1 MQVLIPTGRRIH
13 DLVVDTRTKI
23 NVRPYCL
30 SVERSK
36 RFGVYFIFKS
46 MEQGPTFR
54 SLASKYP
61 TDDSNHP
68 IILRKRSRFTHYT
81 LHSGRS
87 AGPHGDVRRLLSSF
101 PNPLPDFFRDVH

>member
-1 MQVLIPTGRRIH
+1 MQVLIPTGRRIQ

-46 MEQGPTFR
+46 REQGPTFR

-61 TDDSNHP
+61 TDDPNHP
-68 IILRKRSRFTHYT
+68 IILRKRSRFTHYYFYIRDEV
-81 LHSGRS
+81 L
-87 AGPHGDVRRLLSSF
+87 GPMVMCVGSF
-101 PNPLPDFFRDVH
+101 LPFQTRY

>member
-46 MEQGPTFR
+46 REQGPTFR

-61 TDDSNHP
+61 TDDPNHP
-68 IILRKRSRFTHYT
+68 IILRKRSRFTHYI

-87 AGPHGDVRRLLSSF
+87 AGPHVDVRRLLSF
-101 PNPLPDFFRDVH
+101 PDPLPDFFRDVH

>member
-36 RFGVYFIFKS
+36 RFGVYFIFNS
-46 MEQGPTFR
+46 MEQGTPSIRWRRSTLPTI
-54 SLASKYP
+54 LITASSCGSDP
-61 TDDSNHP
+61 ASRITSTFGT
-68 IILRKRSRFTHYT
+68 KRW
-81 LHSGRS
+81 
-87 AGPHGDVRRLLSSF
+87 AHGDVRRLLSSF
-101 PNPLPDFFRDVH
+101 PDPLLNFFRDVH